1 MDAILK
7 SIGNYEAV
15 PIDHLTSKSNEP
27 PAANNTSIT
36 MCSFNISY
44 QLCI

>member
-15 PIDHLTSKSNEP
+15 PIDQLTSKSNESSD
-27 PAANNTSIT
+27 ANNTSIT
-36 MCSFNISY
+36 MCSFNISH